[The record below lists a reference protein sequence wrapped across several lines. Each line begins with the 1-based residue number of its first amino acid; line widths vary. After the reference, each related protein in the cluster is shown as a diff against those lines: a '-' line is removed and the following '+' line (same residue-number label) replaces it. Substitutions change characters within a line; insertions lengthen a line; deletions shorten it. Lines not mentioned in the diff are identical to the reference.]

1 MTFDRRGVSPLI
13 ANILIIL
20 IVIVLVS
27 AIALAL
33 VPVIKK
39 SLSGFGNCL
48 DAQNSL
54 DIIQT
59 RLTCYD
65 SDVDIG
71 GLTIKVN
78 KEGLKKFRVAF
89 TDEPGAVTFYDV
101 SAGDNP
107 SDFGMFGQ
115 GVPGA
120 AGSQQ
125 IQFPEVLQQLNYVAF
140 SSGGNDFIKVEIAP
154 IVKKDVCPIEDV
166 VDLNLCAPDINLGQ
180 EPFVNINVNVQANNA
195 PSN

>member
-1 MTFDRRGVSPLI
+1 MIFDRKGVSPLI
-13 ANILIIL
+13 ANLLIIL

-54 DIIQT
+54 DIVQS

-65 SDVDIG
+65 SDVALG
-71 GLTIKVN
+71 GIALKVN

-89 TDEPGAVTFYDV
+89 FD
-101 SAGDNP
+101 SAGSSTVFDVAGGDSP
-107 SDFGMFGQ
+107 AGFGMFGQ
-115 GVPGA
+115 GIPRG

-125 IQFPEVLQQLNYVAF
+125 IQFPDALQQLIYVAS
-140 SSGGNDFIKVEIAP
+140 SSGNNFVKVEISP
-154 IVKKDVCPIEDV
+154 VVKKDVCPIDDA

-180 EPFVNINVNVQANNA
+180 EPMININVNVQTNNA
-195 PSN
+195 PPS

>member
-1 MTFDRRGVSPLI
+1 MSFNKRGVSPLI
-13 ANILIIL
+13 SNLLIIL

-54 DIIQT
+54 DIVQT

-65 SDVDIG
+65 TDDNLG
-71 GLTIKVN
+71 GLTVKMN

-89 TDEPGAVTFYDV
+89 TDNLGSVTFFDV
-101 SAGDNP
+101 TEGDNP
-107 SDFGMFGQ
+107 SGFGMFGQ
-115 GVPGA
+115 GVPMG

-125 IQFPEVLQQLNYVAF
+125 IQFPDALQQLNYIA
-140 SSGGNDFIKVEIAP
+140 SSSGNDFVKVEVSP
-154 IVKKDVCPIEDV
+154 VVKKDVCPIDDI
-166 VDLNLCAPDINLGQ
+166 VDLNYCAPDVNLGQ
-180 EPFVNINVNVQANNA
+180 EPMINVNVNIVKT
-195 PSN
+195 